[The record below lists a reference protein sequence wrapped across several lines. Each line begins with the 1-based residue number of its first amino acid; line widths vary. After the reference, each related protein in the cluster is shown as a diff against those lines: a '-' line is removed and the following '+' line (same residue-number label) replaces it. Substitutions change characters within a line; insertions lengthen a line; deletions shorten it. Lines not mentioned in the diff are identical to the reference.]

1 MTKNIHISSTQSE
14 FMKIR
19 QYIVEQVLRGG
30 AIPRQIPSARKLAQ
44 MFGVSHPTA
53 LKALQDLVGSGHLI
67 PCRRGGYLTVPGSF
81 GSNWRT
87 PRIIGVINGAGN
99 YVLYDKSVLI
109 DSNPFLE
116 ELLGR
121 SGNFFAENIYLQ
133 KQEEAF
139 ETISYYQLDGLIWMF
154 PSQSVYPVIQKLK
167 ESGLPIVE
175 FGFTSGHAS
184 GAAWNFE
191 EDYYRI
197 MKQLLS
203 EGRRHPL
210 ILNNSYPVEPNI
222 RGFHRACEEFGVPTE
237 RCLLLQG
244 TPEEILPQLNPLLNY
259 GLAFDAIILEGRFGA
274 LWPFLTEHFEIS
286 EQCRL
291 VCRQYE
297 LYADIPFTGYVA
309 KRLNEKP
316 ARLLADNFLQQLKDP
331 TGTPVISEEVEIELE
346 FYRNGKPAPVNRK

>member
-121 SGNFFAENIYLQ
+121 SGNFFAERQ
-133 KQEEAF
+133 VAF
-139 ETISYYQLDGLIWMF
+139 RRSVLY
-154 PSQSVYPVIQKLK
+154 SQ
-167 ESGLPIVE
+167 
-175 FGFTSGHAS
+175 
-184 GAAWNFE
+184 
-191 EDYYRI
+191 
-197 MKQLLS
+197 
-203 EGRRHPL
+203 
-210 ILNNSYPVEPNI
+210 
-222 RGFHRACEEFGVPTE
+222 
-237 RCLLLQG
+237 
-244 TPEEILPQLNPLLNY
+244 
-259 GLAFDAIILEGRFGA
+259 LAFFAQNFYVD
-274 LWPFLTEHFEIS
+274 FL
-286 EQCRL
+286 
-291 VCRQYE
+291 
-297 LYADIPFTGYVA
+297 
-309 KRLNEKP
+309 
-316 ARLLADNFLQQLKDP
+316 
-331 TGTPVISEEVEIELE
+331 
-346 FYRNGKPAPVNRK
+346 

>member
-1 MTKNIHISSTQSE
+1 MKNIHISGNQSE

-19 QYIVEQVLRGG
+19 QHIVEQVLRGG
-30 AIPRQIPSARKLAQ
+30 ATPRPIPSARKLAQ

-81 GSNWRT
+81 GPNWGT
-87 PRIIGVINGAGN
+87 PKILGVLNGAGN

-109 DSNPFLE
+109 DSNPFLLE
-116 ELLGR
+116 ILGR
-121 SGNFFAENIYLQ
+121 SGNLFAQNIYLQ
-133 KQEEAF
+133 KQEKAF
-139 ETISYYQLDGLIWMF
+139 ETITYYQLDGLIWMF
-154 PSQSVYPVIQKLK
+154 PVPQIYPVIHELK

-175 FGFTSGHAS
+175 FGFTSGFAS
-184 GAAWNFE
+184 GAAWDFE
-191 EDYYRI
+191 EDYYKI
-197 MKQLLS
+197 MKQLLA

-210 ILNNSYPVEPNI
+210 ILNNSYPVESHI
-222 RGFHRACEEFGVPTE
+222 QGFHRACEEFGIPKE

-244 TPEEILPQLNPLLNY
+244 TPEEILPQLTPLLNY

-274 LWPFLTEHFEIS
+274 LWPFLTEHFEIT

-297 LYADIPFTGYVA
+297 LYNDIPFTGYVVR
-309 KRLNEKP
+309 RLNEQA
-316 ARLLADNFLQQLKDP
+316 ARPLAENFLQQISDP
-331 TGTPVISEEVEIELE
+331 AATPILTVKVDTELL
-346 FYRNGKPAPVNRK
+346 FYREGKPMP

>member
-1 MTKNIHISSTQSE
+1 MKNIHISSTQSE

-81 GSNWRT
+81 GPNWGT

-121 SGNFFAENIYLQ
+121 SGNFFAQNIYLQ
-133 KQEEAF
+133 KQEDAF

-154 PSQSVYPVIQKLK
+154 PSQSVHPVIQKLK

-175 FGFTSGHAS
+175 FGFTSGFAS

-191 EDYYRI
+191 E
-197 MKQLLS
+197 
-203 EGRRHPL
+203 E
-210 ILNNSYPVEPNI
+210 
-222 RGFHRACEEFGVPTE
+222 
-237 RCLLLQG
+237 
-244 TPEEILPQLNPLLNY
+244 
-259 GLAFDAIILEGRFGA
+259 
-274 LWPFLTEHFEIS
+274 
-286 EQCRL
+286 
-291 VCRQYE
+291 
-297 LYADIPFTGYVA
+297 
-309 KRLNEKP
+309 
-316 ARLLADNFLQQLKDP
+316 
-331 TGTPVISEEVEIELE
+331 
-346 FYRNGKPAPVNRK
+346 